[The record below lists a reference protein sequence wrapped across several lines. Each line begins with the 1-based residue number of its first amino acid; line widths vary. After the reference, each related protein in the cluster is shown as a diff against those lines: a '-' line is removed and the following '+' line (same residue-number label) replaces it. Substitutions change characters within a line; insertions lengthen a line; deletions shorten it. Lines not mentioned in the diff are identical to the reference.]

1 VDKNNKHLI
10 ALSADAMLAQSD
22 WGRLFLSGR
31 DEGEG
36 SDWLHCRF
44 DTRMM
49 PPKKAVLGQLG
60 KAVGCRIADGFA
72 VCGTR
77 RR

>member
-1 VDKNNKHLI
+1 
-10 ALSADAMLAQSD
+10 LSE
-22 WGRLFLSGR
+22 R

-60 KAVGCRIADGFA
+60 KAVGCASPTALLFEQAASIQDQQNQTLNQHNCGHACDGKD
-72 VCGTR
+72 
-77 RR
+77 

>member
-1 VDKNNKHLI
+1 
-10 ALSADAMLAQSD
+10 MLAQSD